1 MTNEVFVDTAFLIA
15 LLRTKDAH
23 HLAAKQLASRL
34 DDAGARLVTTDAVL
48 LEFANFFARHSL
60 RKTAAEWSS
69 RLRSADGWVVEEI
82 DRGLIARAEARYTRF
97 ADKDWSFT
105 DCTSKVVME
114 DLGITTAF
122 SFDQHFRQF
131 GTIAVVP

>member
-97 ADKDWSFT
+97 ADKDWSLT
-105 DCTSKVVME
+105 DCISMEVMQRR
-114 DLGITTAF
+114 GIREIATTDDGFTQAGF
-122 SFDQHFRQF
+122 L
-131 GTIAVVP
+131 VLL

>member
-97 ADKDWSFT
+97 ADKDWSLSDCISMEVMQRRGIREIATTDDGFT
-105 DCTSKVVME
+105 QAGFLV
-114 DLGITTAF
+114 LL
-122 SFDQHFRQF
+122 
-131 GTIAVVP
+131 